1 MDDVALQKQG
11 VISPQNLAAVSVE
24 QFFAC
29 ELRVGTVLAC
39 ELNPRARK
47 PSFVL
52 TIDFGPLG
60 LRTSSAQLVVL
71 YSPETLIARQVIAVV
86 NFPARNVA
94 GVESQCLVLG
104 IETPEGVV
112 LLGVE
117 RPVPNGSRVS

>member
-1 MDDVALQKQG
+1 MNFTESQKEG
-11 VISPQNLAAVSVE
+11 TISPQIADAVDVE

-29 ELRVGTVLAC
+29 DLRVGTVLEC

-47 PSFVL
+47 PSFKL
-52 TIDFGPLG
+52 TIDFGSLG
-60 LRTSSAQLVVL
+60 QRTSSAQLVAL
-71 YSPETLIARQVIAVV
+71 YSPESLILRQVIAVV
-86 NFPARNVA
+86 NFPSRNVA

-112 LLGVE
+112 LLDVE

>member
-1 MDDVALQKQG
+1 MSFTESQKG
-11 VISPQNLAAVSVE
+11 GEIAPQAADPVSVE

-29 ELRVGTVLAC
+29 DLRVGTVIEC
-39 ELNPRARK
+39 QLNPRARK
-47 PSFVL
+47 PSFKL

-60 LRTSSAQLVVL
+60 QRTSSAQLVAL
-71 YSPETLIARQVIAVV
+71 YSPETFISRQIIAVL
-86 NFPARNVA
+86 NFPPRNVA

-112 LLGVE
+112 VLDVE

>member
-1 MDDVALQKQG
+1 MKFTESQKEG
-11 VISPQNLAAVSVE
+11 TISSQIAEAVDVE

-29 ELRVGTVLAC
+29 DLRVGTVLEC

-47 PSFVL
+47 PSFKL

-60 LRTSSAQLVVL
+60 QRTSSAQLVAL
-71 YSPETLIARQVIAVV
+71 YSPESLILRQVIAVV
-86 NFPARNVA
+86 NFPSRNVA

-112 LLGVE
+112 LLDVE